1 MNEVE
6 IRNVVEAAL
15 MVAQRPLN
23 VDSLLGLFGEG
34 GRPERSQ
41 IRDAV
46 EMLKSDYEDRGI
58 EIVEVAGG
66 YRIQVRQR
74 LSESVSRLWEERPPR
89 YSRALMETLSLI
101 AYRQPITRGEI
112 EDVRGVSVST
122 NIIRTLLDRGWV
134 RVLGHRDVPGK
145 PAMYGTT
152 RDFLD
157 YFGLKKLDDLPSL
170 AELRDID
177 SINVELDLGTPDGP
191 SAEGSGGDSDGGSGD
206 GPDDRPEEDAGGGES
221 ASSEEEASPRS
232 DVGETDDG
240 EAAASDEPRAIGTDS
255 EAEDEERREPAVGEA
270 EDVRA
275 AGVVELPVGR

>member
-1 MNEVE
+1 MNELE

-34 GRPERSQ
+34 PRPERSQ

-46 EMLKSDYEDRGI
+46 ETLKSDYEDRGI

-66 YRIQVRQR
+66 YRIQVRQG

-177 SINVELDLGTPDGP
+177 SINVELDLGAPDGP
-191 SAEGSGGDSDGGSGD
+191 PAEGSDGDSDGGPGD
-206 GPDDRPEEDAGGGES
+206 GPDDRPEEGAGGGDS
-221 ASSEEEASPRS
+221 ASAADEAGPRS
-232 DVGETDDG
+232 DAGADDD
-240 EAAASDEPRAIGTDS
+240 AAASDAPGPTGATS
-255 EAEDEERREPAVGEA
+255 QAEVEKRREPVPVDA
-270 EDVRA
+270 EDVREA
-275 AGVVELPVGR
+275 DVVELPVGR